1 LPSRSLSYAKVKK
14 IKQCAVFSRY
24 RLCFCGAHQA
34 VISALGA
41 KVTPGFD
48 TKLKMVDFLLSTI
61 FG

>member
-1 LPSRSLSYAKVKK
+1 MPCFHATGYV
-14 IKQCAVFSRY
+14 
-24 RLCFCGAHQA
+24 FCGAHQA

>member
-1 LPSRSLSYAKVKK
+1 MRHSVRGNFV
-14 IKQCAVFSRY
+14 IGHHFVFALFREP
-24 RLCFCGAHQA
+24 HQA